1 MPVNVNGI
9 SLSSNGTALTMAN
22 GATNWMLVNSN
33 GIISRPQTPIF
44 QAILSGQGSFYTGN
58 PVTFGSVQTNQGSC
72 WNNSTGQ
79 FTCPVAGKY
88 LVSMGAIGSGSAN
101 GVSSFG
107 YYYIFKNGSTYHFS
121 HWNTATYWEYG
132 GVTGVVD
139 CAIGDTIS
147 YAITGGGTN
156 GVFGGGDHCNF
167 SIALII

>member
-1 MPVNVNGI
+1 MPINVNGI

-44 QAILSGQGSFYTGN
+44 QAVLSGQATFYTAN
-58 PVTFGSVQTNQGSC
+58 PVTFGAVQINQGSC
-72 WNNSTGQ
+72 WNNSTGL

-88 LVSMGAIGSGSAN
+88 LVSMGAIASGSAN

-107 YYYIFKNGSTYHFS
+107 YYYINKNGGTYHFS

-139 CAIGDTIS
+139 CAVGDTIS

-156 GVFGGGDHCNF
+156 GVYGPGDHCSFNI
-167 SIALII
+167 SLVV